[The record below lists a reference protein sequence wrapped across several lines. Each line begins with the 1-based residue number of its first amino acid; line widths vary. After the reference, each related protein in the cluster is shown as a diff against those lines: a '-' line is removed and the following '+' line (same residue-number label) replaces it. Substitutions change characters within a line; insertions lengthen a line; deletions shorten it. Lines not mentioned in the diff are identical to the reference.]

1 MVERPIFVA
10 KPPASAPLQK
20 QITDL
25 YDRLA
30 ATTEGSPEQNSVY
43 AELDWLVTLAELDRW
58 SRAARKDKKIPKH
71 YESTTKKSTHTIL
84 RKGLGYEETKR

>member
-1 MVERPIFVA
+1 MEQTKTTTTTTALEGTDPTMGRTSSSA
-10 KPPASAPLQK
+10 PASAPLQK

-43 AELDWLVTLAELDRW
+43 AELDRLIFGV
-58 SRAARKDKKIPKH
+58 
-71 YESTTKKSTHTIL
+71 
-84 RKGLGYEETKR
+84 

>member
-1 MVERPIFVA
+1 MDKTTMLMSPAAGTAMGRTSSSA
-10 KPPASAPLQK
+10 PASAPLQK

-43 AELDWLVTLAELDRW
+43 AELDRLIFGV
-58 SRAARKDKKIPKH
+58 
-71 YESTTKKSTHTIL
+71 
-84 RKGLGYEETKR
+84 

>member
-1 MVERPIFVA
+1 MRTFKNRTA
-10 KPPASAPLQK
+10 LLQK

-43 AELDWLVTLAELDRW
+43 AELDWLVTLAELDRLIG
-58 SRAARKDKKIPKH
+58 RN
-71 YESTTKKSTHTIL
+71 STSE
-84 RKGLGYEETKR
+84 GKR